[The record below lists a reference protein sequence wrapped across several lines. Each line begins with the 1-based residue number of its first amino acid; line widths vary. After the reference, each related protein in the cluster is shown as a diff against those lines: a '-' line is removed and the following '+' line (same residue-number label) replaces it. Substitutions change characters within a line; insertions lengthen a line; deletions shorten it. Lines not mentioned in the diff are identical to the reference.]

1 MPQNFLGI
9 TLQRTGSYI
18 STIVHFFQ
26 HLCWLDSVNVILMRQ
41 LVAWPKQ
48 SWKGVKVQIVLVL
61 CCFGTHHSEH
71 QAHQWQMPQ
80 KIFCSWLL
88 LQLQIPVDWGCSYSW
103 KEKHKKIS
111 YLLKIK
117 ETIKTSYSVV
127 YKNKLPVRF
136 LESCCSEIW
145 TTIGMGDTLFQII
158 GGVLYCTSIICTDVF
173 FFYFKVNAEL
183 NMIGKSNISAQSF

>member
-1 MPQNFLGI
+1 MKNLASGKVFQECHLQSILIFFNINHLKCFWVPVCLRI
-9 TLQRTGSYI
+9 LQRMKNATEFLRDNFAKNRVS
-18 STIVHFFQ
+18 STIVHFFR
-26 HLCWLDSVNVILMRQ
+26 HLCWLDSANVILMRQ

-103 KEKHKKIS
+103 KEKQ
-111 YLLKIK
+111 
-117 ETIKTSYSVV
+117 E
-127 YKNKLPVRF
+127 NKLPLKNLRNHHNHLFCSSQKQTATTF
-136 LESCCSEIW
+136 L
-145 TTIGMGDTLFQII
+145 
-158 GGVLYCTSIICTDVF
+158 
-173 FFYFKVNAEL
+173 KVAVQRYEPP
-183 NMIGKSNISAQSF
+183 

>member
-1 MPQNFLGI
+1 MKCFWVPVCPHI
-9 TLQRTGSYI
+9 LQRMKNATEFLRDNFAKNRVS
-18 STIVHFFQ
+18 STIVNFFR
-26 HLCWLDSVNVILMRQ
+26 HLCWLDSANVILMRQ

-103 KEKHKKIS
+103 KEKQ
-111 YLLKIK
+111 
-117 ETIKTSYSVV
+117 E
-127 YKNKLPVRF
+127 NKLPLKNLRNHHNHLF
-136 LESCCSEIW
+136 CSSQKLLLLFW
-145 TTIGMGDTLFQII
+145 KLLFRDMNHHKNGWHTLPNHWWSI
-158 GGVLYCTSIICTDVF
+158 VLYKHCMHRCVLF
-173 FFYFKVNAEL
+173 LF
-183 NMIGKSNISAQSF
+183 

>member
-71 QAHQWQMPQ
+71 QVHQWQMPQ

-103 KEKHKKIS
+103 KEKQ
-111 YLLKIK
+111 
-117 ETIKTSYSVV
+117 E
-127 YKNKLPVRF
+127 NKLPLKNLRNHHNHLFCSLQKQTITTF
-136 LESCCSEIW
+136 L
-145 TTIGMGDTLFQII
+145 
-158 GGVLYCTSIICTDVF
+158 
-173 FFYFKVNAEL
+173 KVAVQRYEPP
-183 NMIGKSNISAQSF
+183 

>member
-71 QAHQWQMPQ
+71 QAHQWLMPQ

-127 YKNKLPVRF
+127 YKNKLPVCF

-145 TTIGMGDTLFQII
+145 TTIGMGVTLPNHWWSI
-158 GGVLYCTSIICTDVF
+158 VLYKHYMHRCVLF
-173 FFYFKVNAEL
+173 LF
-183 NMIGKSNISAQSF
+183 